1 MRKRHYG
8 IVGSF
13 VLVVLL
19 PLCLA
24 LLYLFAIAKDQY
36 ATTFGFAVRSEET
49 SIASSLL
56 GGLASLSGDN
66 SSSDTDILYEYIQSR
81 AMVERVQD
89 RIDIAR
95 LYSKPDSDPIFA
107 YKADGSIEDLVS
119 YWQRMVHVS
128 NAGNGLLEVTVKAFA
143 PDDTL
148 SIAQAIVSDS
158 TEMINDLSSIA
169 RTDAT
174 RYAREDLEQAV
185 ERLKSAREAM
195 TLFRSTNRII
205 DPRASLEGQLGLL
218 NSLEAQLA
226 DAIIQQNILLQTAQE
241 SDPRVVQLRNRIPV
255 IQKLIEGERR
265 KFGLGSDSSSS
276 PVPSQDGTSEID
288 TGSVPDGEDYSTI
301 VGEFERLTVD
311 VEYARQS
318 YLAAQAGLDAAQAE
332 AQRKSRY
339 LATYAPPAL
348 PSSPRYPERLQLSLM
363 TGGMLLLIWT
373 IGVLIYYSLRD
384 RR

>member
-13 VLVVLL
+13 ALVVLL

-24 LLYLFAIAKDQY
+24 LLYLYAVAKDQY

-107 YKADGSIEDLVS
+107 YEADGSIEDLVS

-143 PDDTL
+143 PDDAL
-148 SIAQAIVSDS
+148 AIAQAIVSDS

-169 RTDAT
+169 RADAT

-195 TLFRSTNRII
+195 TRFRSTNRII
-205 DPRASLEGQLGLL
+205 DPSASLQGQLGLL

-255 IQKLIEGERR
+255 IQKLIEDERR
-265 KFGLGSDSSSS
+265 KFGLGSDPSSS
-276 PVPSQDGTSEID
+276 PAPSQDGTSEID
-288 TGSVPDGEDYSTI
+288 TGSAPDGEDYSTI